1 MSLSR
6 SSVFLGA
13 EITKFF
19 VDMKN
24 VILTYIKGII
34 SWKTMA
40 QIRQI

>member
-1 MSLSR
+1 
-6 SSVFLGA
+6 VFYFGA

-34 SWKTMA
+34 SWRKMA